1 MLVLFYT
8 NSVKVQIA
16 WLLEKRELHSFMD
29 GWSIKK
35 QHILGLNFKKPSFFI
50 TPKHMVRSGATA
62 TLVDRVSHVEMTWR
76 TSHATAFG
84 ATESCQ
90 TRWCDAVTQSVVA
103 WLGYIFT
110 TAPPRPFSSSLH
122 FPLQK
127 LELQSDHSTASLVP
141 PLDLPISSPI
151 QATKKARSGKHEF
164 NSLVLIWFACMNVLG
179 FRVVRV
185 RCSGWMLLDQDR
197 LDV

>member
-1 MLVLFYT
+1 
-8 NSVKVQIA
+8 
-16 WLLEKRELHSFMD
+16 MD

-90 TRWCDAVTQSVVA
+90 TRRCDAVAQSVVA

-110 TAPPRPFSSSLH
+110 TAPPWPFSSSLH
-122 FPLQK
+122 SPLQK

-164 NSLVLIWFACMNVLG
+164 NSLCMNVLGFDSLVLIWFACMNVLG